1 MPSTFDS
8 MSWVANPLPENS
20 TWIQPPRTSRATSGP
35 PPVWITAGPH
45 TASTD
50 APAARAPRMRSAT
63 CLTRR
68 PFGFS
73 DDTSES
79 MNSKA
84 DRPRDGSGACTRT
97 PWLPTTTRSPTRT
110 RCMGTVRTVPSAA
123 TTRPQS
129 ISGFATGTQ
138 CPSRRTS
145 EGRLV
150 VE

>member
-1 MPSTFDS
+1 
-8 MSWVANPLPENS
+8 
-20 TWIQPPRTSRATSGP
+20 
-35 PPVWITAGPH
+35 
-45 TASTD
+45 
-50 APAARAPRMRSAT
+50 MRSAT

-84 DRPRDGSGACTRT
+84 DRPRVRLGRLHPHALVADHDPVAHPDAVHRDGAGPCRR
-97 PWLPTTTRSPTRT
+97 PP
-110 RCMGTVRTVPSAA
+110 